1 MTLLDLVAAE
11 IQYHLGDVELGAEYV
26 QLAAV
31 AVLVKTLAAEIDN
44 KYELEKLVVAAL
56 FVMDGLASEQGFVEM

>member
-11 IQYHLGDVELGAEYV
+11 IQYHLGDVELGADYV

-44 KYELEKLVVAAL
+44 KYELEKLAVAAL